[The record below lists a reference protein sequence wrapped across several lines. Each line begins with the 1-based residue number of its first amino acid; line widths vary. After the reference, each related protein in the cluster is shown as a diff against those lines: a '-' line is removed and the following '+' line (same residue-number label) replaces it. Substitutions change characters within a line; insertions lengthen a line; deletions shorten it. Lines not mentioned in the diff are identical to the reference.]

1 MKKKEIKMKM
11 YKVTLYDEFYVKA
24 EDEEAAAWNA
34 LEGLDGFIG
43 SVKYEVEEIKEE

>member
-34 LEGLDGFIG
+34 LEGLDIG
-43 SVKYEVEEIKEE
+43 SVKYEVEEIEEE

>member
-1 MKKKEIKMKM
+1 MMS
-11 YKVTLYDEFYVKA
+11 YYVKA

-34 LEGLDGFIG
+34 LEGLDIG